1 MKPHRIA
8 AACAIALALTTSVA
22 SHAQQPPAQSPSTT
36 GQSMPHG
43 SAHGS
48 PHGPAHGSAHGGRHH
63 AGQPHHAPHAG
74 HAGHHARGGQHGHDG
89 LMLPGAG
96 LLRGL
101 NLSEAQRD
109 RVFAILHAQAP
120 QMRAQTRDAQKARE
134 ALHQVALAGE
144 LDEARL
150 QELAQ
155 RAARASTDLALL
167 RARTHNALFKE
178 LTPEQQAQL
187 KARMESRQQHGG
199 HHRAGMH
206 DMASAG

>member
-1 MKPHRIA
+1 
-8 AACAIALALTTSVA
+8 
-22 SHAQQPPAQSPSTT
+22 
-36 GQSMPHG
+36 MPL
-43 SAHGS
+43 GS
-48 PHGPAHGSAHGGRHH
+48 PHTGRHQ
-63 AGQPHHAPHAG
+63 AGQPHHAPQAG
-74 HAGHHARGGQHGHDG
+74 HGGHHARGGQHGHDG

-120 QMRAQTRDAQKARE
+120 QMRAQTRDAHKTRE

-144 LDEARL
+144 LDEAKL

-155 RAARASTDLALL
+155 QASRASTDLAVL

-187 KARMESRQQHGG
+187 KARMESRPQHSG
-199 HHRAGMH
+199 HHRAVMHGMH
-206 DMASAG
+206 SAS

>member
-1 MKPHRIA
+1 MPPKP
-8 AACAIALALTTSVA
+8 LAEDL
-22 SHAQQPPAQSPSTT
+22 
-36 GQSMPHG
+36 
-43 SAHGS
+43 
-48 PHGPAHGSAHGGRHH
+48 
-63 AGQPHHAPHAG
+63 
-74 HAGHHARGGQHGHDG
+74 ARKK
-89 LMLPGAG
+89 A
-96 LLRGL
+96 
-101 NLSEAQRD
+101 ERD
-109 RVFAILHAQAP
+109 KQ
-120 QMRAQTRDAQKARE
+120 QKARE

-199 HHRAGMH
+199 HHRADMH
-206 DMASAG
+206 GMASAS

>member
-1 MKPHRIA
+1 MKSHRIA

-22 SHAQQPPAQSPSTT
+22 SQAQQPPSQSASTT

-43 SAHGS
+43 S
-48 PHGPAHGSAHGGRHH
+48 PHGGRHH

-134 ALHQVALAGE
+134 ALQQVALAGE

-187 KARMESRQQHGG
+187 KARMESREQRGG

-206 DMASAG
+206 GMASAS

>member
-1 MKPHRIA
+1 MKPHFSA
-8 AACAIALALTTSVA
+8 AACAFALALTTSVA
-22 SHAQQPPAQSPSTT
+22 SHAQQPPVQPPSTA
-36 GQSMPHG
+36 GQSMPL
-43 SAHGS
+43 GS
-48 PHGPAHGSAHGGRHH
+48 PHTGRHQ
-63 AGQPHHAPHAG
+63 AGQPHHAPQAG
-74 HAGHHARGGQHGHDG
+74 HGGHHARGGQHGHDG

-120 QMRAQTRDAQKARE
+120 QMRAQTRDAHKTRE

-144 LDEARL
+144 LDEAKL

-155 RAARASTDLALL
+155 QASRASTDLAVL

-187 KARMESRQQHGG
+187 KARMESRPQHSG
-199 HHRAGMH
+199 HHRAVMHGMH
-206 DMASAG
+206 SAS

>member
-22 SHAQQPPAQSPSTT
+22 SHAQQPPVQSPSTT

-43 SAHGS
+43 S
-48 PHGPAHGSAHGGRHH
+48 PHSGRHH
-63 AGQPHHAPHAG
+63 ADQPHHAPHAG

-134 ALHQVALAGE
+134 ALQQVALAGE
-144 LDEARL
+144 LDETRL

-187 KARMESRQQHGG
+187 KARVESRQQHGG

-206 DMASAG
+206 GMASAS

>member
-22 SHAQQPPAQSPSTT
+22 SQAQQPPSQSPSTT

-43 SAHGS
+43 S
-48 PHGPAHGSAHGGRHH
+48 PHGGRHH

-134 ALHQVALAGE
+134 ALQQVALAGE

-167 RARTHNALFKE
+167 RARTHNALFRE

-187 KARMESRQQHGG
+187 KARLDSREQHGG

-206 DMASAG
+206 EMASAS